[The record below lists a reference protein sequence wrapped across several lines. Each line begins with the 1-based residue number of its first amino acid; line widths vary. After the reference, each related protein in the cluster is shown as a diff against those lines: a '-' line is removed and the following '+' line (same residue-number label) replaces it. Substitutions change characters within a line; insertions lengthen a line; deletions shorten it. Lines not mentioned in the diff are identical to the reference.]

1 MKVSLKQSPKY
12 GTRSSRK
19 KIVLSGKKSRVS
31 NVLVGD
37 TVEDMEEGNMQEG
50 EYVPTEK
57 VGESHLN
64 SPSLDKKRKAKT
76 NFGKGK
82 NQNAKKIKKIQPK
95 LALFTK
101 QRKET
106 RPTML

>member
-64 SPSLDKKRKAKT
+64 SPSLDKKSKAKT

-82 NQNAKKIKKIQPK
+82 NQNAKKIQPK

-101 QRKET
+101 QRKVT
-106 RPTML
+106 RSTML